1 MSEPLISIVTINY
14 NNLKGLTKTVESVK
28 SQTILRNTEYIVVDG
43 GSKDGSVE
51 FISQNKELFSTIIA
65 EKDKGIYDAMN
76 KGLAAAKGKYVW
88 FMNSGDCMNNSNAV
102 ELVLEATKSNP
113 DVIYGDT
120 MFVDENNIEH
130 GLMSKVTHKKLPQSL
145 GPNSFKYGMNVCH
158 QSFIAK
164 KELAVPY
171 NLSFK
176 HVADIDWIIHILKK
190 TKTSVCLPIVIANFE
205 LGGHSVQNQKDGLK
219 ERFMVLMNHYGF
231 TQTVFSHAAIALKSA
246 RFKLKK

>member
-1 MSEPLISIVTINY
+1 MGEPLISIVTINY

-28 SQTILRNTEYIVVDG
+28 NQTVLQNTEYIVVDG
-43 GSKDGSVE
+43 GSNDGSID
-51 FISQNKELFSTIIA
+51 FLNQNKELFSTLIA

-88 FMNSGDCMNNSNAV
+88 FMNSGDALNNLHAV
-102 ELVLEATKSNP
+102 EKVLEATNSNP

-120 MFVDENNIEH
+120 MFVDENGVEK
-130 GLMSKVTHKKLPQSL
+130 GLMSHVTHKKLPKLL

-164 KELAVPY
+164 KELTQTY

-190 TKTSVCLPIVIANFE
+190 TKTSVCLPVVLANFE
-205 LGGHSVQNQKDGLK
+205 LGGHSVQNQKEGLK
-219 ERFMVLMNHYGF
+219 ERFRVLMNHYGLS
-231 TQTVFSHAAIALKSA
+231 QTLFSHAAIALKSA
-246 RFKLKK
+246 RFKLKN